1 MASPQHKRRGVRLII
16 GSEPQTL
23 TRQEMQQREIMRIAR
38 TLVRL
43 ERERRKIRKR
53 MKQITAELR
62 ILRRAQRIVLA
73 PVFQPEE
80 FDSSNMEPRS

>member
-1 MASPQHKRRGVRLII
+1 MAKHQRGVRLII

-53 MKQITAELR
+53 LKQITSELR
-62 ILRRAQRIVLA
+62 LLRRAQRIVLA

-80 FDSSNMEPRS
+80 FDSEKVQS